1 MEATTA
7 AIEHAHGDGDHGHPI
22 EAHASSAI
30 NREKFGMLIFI
41 FTEIMLFASFFMAYF
56 FIRVSNGEEW
66 MPPDQELPVTI
77 AAFNTII
84 LLSSSVTLHW
94 ALHGIKHDNRAALK
108 AGMIMTIA
116 LGACFLGVQ
125 INEYANLGFAPAA
138 SAQASVFYSLTG
150 LHGAHVAIGLII
162 LSVVLTRALRGH
174 YSSEKHWG
182 VEVPGIYWH
191 FVDAMWIVVFST
203 LYVL

>member
-7 AIEHAHGDGDHGHPI
+7 SAEHSHGDHRGHPI
-22 EAHASSAI
+22 EAHHSSTV

-41 FTEIMLFASFFMAYF
+41 FTEIMLFGSFFMAYF
-56 FIRVSNGEEW
+56 FIRVSNGAPW
-66 MPPDQELPVTI
+66 MPEGQELPVQI

-84 LLSSSVTLHW
+84 LFSSSMTLHW
-94 ALHGIKHDNRAALK
+94 ALHGIRTNNRSALK
-108 AGMIMTIA
+108 AGLIMTIA

-125 INEYANLGFAPAA
+125 INEYAHLGFAPAA

-150 LHGAHVAIGLII
+150 IHGAHVLVGLII
-162 LSVVLTRALRGH
+162 LCVVLNRALKGH
-174 YSSEKHWG
+174 YSSEQHWG

-191 FVDAMWIVVFST
+191 FVDVMWFFVFTT